1 MVKYKVSVILPVY
14 NGEKTLATTLESLV
28 NQTFKDF
35 ELVCCI
41 DGTNDESE
49 NIINLFRDKFNKL
62 TILKNQLNRGLG
74 ATMNRLMSNTN
85 GEYIAIAEQDDYY
98 YTTRLEKQVKVLD
111 DNDAIGLVSGI
122 ADFWNGEKIVMQ
134 FPGILVARKQYPKGK
149 EMFLLNY
156 KKQVKVA
163 NSCTMIRKSVHVNNG
178 LYFSVHFPSISV
190 DWTYI
195 MRFSLLSDI
204 YGLHVPLVRLDR
216 RNDRNSVTSNKNKQ
230 FLAAREV
237 IRSFKYE
244 FAEIITSNDYKFS
257 LMTEYIIEL
266 NNASNIKYCFLF
278 VKNFIFSPFDKR
290 LYISFNKRILKKLFK

>member
-1 MVKYKVSVILPVY
+1 MVKPKVSVILPVY
-14 NGEKTLATTLESLV
+14 NGENTIATTLESLV

-49 NIINLFRDKFNKL
+49 IIINSFRDKFKKL

-74 ATMNRLMSNTN
+74 ATMNRLMTNTK

-111 DNDAIGLVSGI
+111 ENVTVGLVSGI

-134 FPGILVARKQYPKGK
+134 FPGILVAGKQYPTGK

-163 NSCTMIRKSVHVNNG
+163 NSCTMIRKNVHVNNG
-178 LYFSVHFPSISV
+178 LYFSVHYPSISV

-204 YGLHVPLVRLDR
+204 YGIQEPLVRLDR

-244 FAEIITSNDYKFS
+244 FPELITEGDYKFS

-278 VKNFIFSPFDKR
+278 VKNFILSPFDKR
-290 LYISFNKRILKKLFK
+290 LYVSFNKRVLKKIFK